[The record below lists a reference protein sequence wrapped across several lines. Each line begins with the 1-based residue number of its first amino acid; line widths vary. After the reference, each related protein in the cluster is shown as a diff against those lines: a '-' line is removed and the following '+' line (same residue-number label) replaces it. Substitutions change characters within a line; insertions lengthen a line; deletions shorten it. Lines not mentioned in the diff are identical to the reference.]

1 MAEDTSQ
8 PDSTE
13 DALEEEPKDA
23 KAKFR
28 DALAKKAGNAGGP
41 GGGPHGASKVGS
53 EHGAAKS
60 SRQFRRKSG
69 G

>member
-1 MAEDTSQ
+1 MAEDTNDEVEAAQ
-8 PDSTE
+8 
-13 DALEEEPKDA
+13 EPKDA

-28 DALAKKAGNAGGP
+28 DALAKKAGNAGGA
-41 GGGPHGASKVGS
+41 GGGPHGGGKVDAT
-53 EHGAAKS
+53 HAAAKS

>member
-1 MAEDTSQ
+1 MAEDTS
-8 PDSTE
+8 DEVEAVEES
-13 DALEEEPKDA
+13 EEPQDA

-28 DALAKKAGNAGGP
+28 DALAKKAGTAGGP
-41 GGGPHGASKVGS
+41 GGGPHGGGKVDAT
-53 EHGAAKS
+53 HAAAKS

>member
-1 MAEDTSQ
+1 MAENEPQDTEQ
-8 PDSTE
+8 A
-13 DALEEEPKDA
+13 DAPEEPKDD

-28 DALAKKAGNAGGP
+28 EALAKKAGRAGGP
-41 GGGPHGASKVGS
+41 GGGPHGGSKVGS

-60 SRQFRRKSG
+60 SRTFRRKSG

>member
-1 MAEDTSQ
+1 MAEDTNDQ
-8 PDSTE
+8 VE
-13 DALEEEPKDA
+13 AAEEPKDA

-28 DALAKKAGNAGGP
+28 DALAKKAGNSGGP
-41 GGGPHGASKVGS
+41 GSGPHGGGKVGGA
-53 EHGAAKS
+53 HDAAKS